1 METKQCTKCSA
12 IKEIDLFPKGRNEC
26 KKCRSDFV
34 LAHYHVHRNEI
45 RQSRKEYERSYDH
58 ARSQTPERRKYAR
71 NLYWENRDKILE
83 SRKGK
88 TVQQKARDPLKD
100 KCKALFAYAVK
111 TGRIKKNPCSICGEQ
126 KVEGH
131 HFDYTKP
138 YEVVWLCH
146 RHHAELRR
154 IK

>member
-1 METKQCTKCSA
+1 MDTKRCTKCCE

-26 KKCRSDFV
+26 KKCRSNFV
-34 LAHYHVHRNEI
+34 LVHYRLHRDEI
-45 RQSRKEYERSYDH
+45 CQSRKAYEKEYDRKRNKD
-58 ARSQTPERRKYAR
+58 PERAEYAR
-71 NLYWENRDKILE
+71 QLYWKNRDKILE

-88 TVQQKARDPLKD
+88 IVQQKPRDPLKE

-111 TGRIKKNPCSICGEQ
+111 NGRIQKGCCSICGEQ

-131 HFDYTKP
+131 HFDYSKP